1 MMRNFAARL
10 VWRNLVVRLVWR
22 NLAVRLVWEL
32 VGAEAVE
39 PVPARIVYLEGSE
52 RQKRA

>member
-1 MMRNFAARL
+1 MMRNVRS
-10 VWRNLVVRLVWR
+10 VWRS
-22 NLAVRLVWEL
+22 LAVWLVREL

-52 RQKRA
+52 RQDASQTRQKSA